1 MISLCEKIEISAVLM
16 LIIIEILCE
25 NIANSCNSYNFSYDV
40 SEKKLYSI
48 LIVKVISI
56 RYDSEVY
63 IITILENFTIFYN
76 ISQYFTR
83 AY

>member
-1 MISLCEKIEISAVLM
+1 M

-56 RYDSEVY
+56 QYDSEVY